1 MNRSFDHGAVLGARM
16 GVAEPG
22 WRSRSACRGLP
33 SDMFVSAELMTKDE
47 EATAKA
53 VCASCTVVHDCL
65 SYSIVNAV
73 RFGVWGGLTGDER
86 RPLRQ
91 RWLQDRA
98 SLAGYSPNRA
108 MSS

>member
-1 MNRSFDHGAVLGARM
+1 MSTGFDNGPVAYARM

-33 SDMFVSAELMTKDE
+33 SDMFVSAELMTNDE
-47 EATAKA
+47 EVAAKD
-53 VCASCTVVHDCL
+53 VCAGCAVVADCL

-73 RFGVWGGLTGDER
+73 RFGVWGGLTGVER

-91 RWLQDRA
+91 QWLQDRH
-98 SLAGYSPNRA
+98 SLTGFSPKKA

>member
-1 MNRSFDHGAVLGARM
+1 MSRNFDANAIFSARM
-16 GVAEPG
+16 GAAEPG

-33 SDMFVSAELMTKDE
+33 SDMFVSAELMTTDE
-47 EATAKA
+47 EATAKS
-53 VCASCTVVHDCL
+53 VCAGCAVIDDCL

-86 RPLRQ
+86 RPLRRQ
-91 RWLQDRA
+91 WLDDRN
-98 SLAGYSPNRA
+98 SLALPSARA

>member
-1 MNRSFDHGAVLGARM
+1 MNRSSDYGAVLSARM

-33 SDMFVSAELMTKDE
+33 SDMFVSAELMTHDE
-47 EATAKA
+47 EVTAKA
-53 VCASCTVVHDCL
+53 VCAGCAVIDDCL

-86 RPLRQ
+86 RPLRR
-91 RWLQDRA
+91 RWLEDRHSLGFSA
-98 SLAGYSPNRA
+98 SKA

>member
-1 MNRSFDHGAVLGARM
+1 MSRRFDPGAFVYAKMGA
-16 GVAEPG
+16 AEPG

-33 SDMFVSAELMTKDE
+33 SDMFVSAELMTDDE
-47 EATAKA
+47 EFAAKR
-53 VCASCTVVHDCL
+53 VCAACAVVDDCL

-91 RWLQDRA
+91 RWLQDRQ
-98 SLAGYSPNRA
+98 SLAGFSAKKA
-108 MSS
+108 M

>member
-1 MNRSFDHGAVLGARM
+1 VSRSFDHGAVLSARM

-33 SDMFVSAELMTKDE
+33 SDMFVSAELMTDDE
-47 EATAKA
+47 EVTAKA
-53 VCASCTVVHDCL
+53 VCAGCAVVDDCL

-86 RPLRQ
+86 RPLRR
-91 RWLQDRA
+91 RWLEDRN
-98 SLAGYSPNRA
+98 SLGLSPSKA

>member
-1 MNRSFDHGAVLGARM
+1 MNRTFDHDAVFSARM
-16 GVAEPG
+16 GAAEPG

-33 SDMFVSAELMTKDE
+33 SDMFVSAELMTDDE
-47 EATAKA
+47 ESMAKA
-53 VCASCTVVHDCL
+53 VCAGCAVVDDCL

-86 RPLRQ
+86 RPLRR
-91 RWLQDRA
+91 RWLDDRN
-98 SLAGYSPNRA
+98 SLAFSTIRA

>member
-1 MNRSFDHGAVLGARM
+1 MTRGVDDNAIFGARM
-16 GVAEPG
+16 GIAEPG

-33 SDMFVSAELMTKDE
+33 SDMFVSAELMTSDE

-53 VCASCTVVHDCL
+53 VCAECTVVDDCL

-86 RPLRQ
+86 RPLRRQ
-91 RWLQDRA
+91 WLDDRNSVA
-98 SLAGYSPNRA
+98 FSSVRA
-108 MSS
+108 MST

>member
-1 MNRSFDHGAVLGARM
+1 MTKRFDFGTVLHARVGA
-16 GVAEPG
+16 AEPG

-33 SDMFVSAELMTKDE
+33 SDMFVSAELMTEDE
-47 EATAKA
+47 EVAAKR
-53 VCASCTVVHDCL
+53 VCASCAVVADCL
-65 SYSIVNAV
+65 AYSIVNAV

-91 RWLQDRA
+91 GWLQDRH
-98 SLAGYSPNRA
+98 SLSGLDSSKA

>member
-1 MNRSFDHGAVLGARM
+1 MTRGFDRGTVLSARM
-16 GVAEPG
+16 GAAEPG

-33 SDMFVSAELMTKDE
+33 SDMFVSAELMTRAE
-47 EATAKA
+47 EVTAKA
-53 VCASCTVVHDCL
+53 VCAGCAVIDDCL

-86 RPLRQ
+86 RPLRRQ
-91 RWLQDRA
+91 WLEDRN
-98 SLAGYSPNRA
+98 SLSFSATRA

>member
-1 MNRSFDHGAVLGARM
+1 MNRSFGNGAVLSARM
-16 GVAEPG
+16 GVAEPA

-33 SDMFVSAELMTKDE
+33 SDGFVSAELMTDDE
-47 EATAKA
+47 EIAAKA
-53 VCASCTVVHDCL
+53 VCVGCAVVDDCL

-86 RPLRQ
+86 RPLRR
-91 RWLQDRA
+91 RWLEGRNSSPFPA
-98 SLAGYSPNRA
+98 SRA